1 MSPTL
6 SLVAAAEV
14 SISIRAPLHPMSTPV
29 AFLPVMGS
37 LRMRAARIIAKIGIE
52 VVTMLALMGEVM
64 LRPMV

>member
-1 MSPTL
+1 MT
-6 SLVAAAEV
+6 
-14 SISIRAPLHPMSTPV
+14 APLHPKQTPK

-37 LRMRAARIIAKIGIE
+37 LRMMAARIMANIGIE